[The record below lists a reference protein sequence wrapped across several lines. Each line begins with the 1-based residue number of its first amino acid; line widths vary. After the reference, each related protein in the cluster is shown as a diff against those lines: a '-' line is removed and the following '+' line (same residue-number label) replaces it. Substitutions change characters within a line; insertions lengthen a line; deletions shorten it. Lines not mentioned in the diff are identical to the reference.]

1 MYQRFGQPIKHLL
14 QGNNIKFFFFFFFFL
29 EKTEVRTGENGATGN
44 LTSPFFPSNYAMN
57 AEVYTYTVNS
67 TSLKSFIRITF
78 DDWLLANTS
87 ILYVSLISII
97 SVCLIC
103 EL

>member
-1 MYQRFGQPIKHLL
+1 MYQRFGQQIKHLF
-14 QGNNIKFFFFFFFFL
+14 QGNNINHNSFLFL

>member
-1 MYQRFGQPIKHLL
+1 
-14 QGNNIKFFFFFFFFL
+14 
-29 EKTEVRTGENGATGN
+29 
-44 LTSPFFPSNYAMN
+44 MN